1 VRQAIWT
8 AIAAGALVGVPALAD
23 IPTEISDNRVAVETA
38 WSVFVEDDPK
48 ECWVVSAPQSWTAR
62 RGGSDVTSQVTRG
75 EIGLFVTFRP
85 ATGVAGEVSFTGGYP
100 FRENSTVTVEIG
112 DDSYTLFVIEDWAWP
127 APEEDAS
134 LVESPE
140 GRRRCRGHRHFV
152 ARDNDAR
159 HVFADRHHG
168 GPRPGRVA
176 LHRVTGA
183 AG

>member
-1 VRQAIWT
+1 MRQAIWT

-134 LVESPE
+134 LVESLKA
-140 GRRRCRGHRHFV
+140 GV
-152 ARDNDAR
+152 DA
-159 HVFADRHHG
+159 V
-168 GPRPGRVA
+168 
-176 LHRVTGA
+176 VTGISSRGTTTRDTFSLIGITA
-183 AG
+183 ALDQAASRCAE